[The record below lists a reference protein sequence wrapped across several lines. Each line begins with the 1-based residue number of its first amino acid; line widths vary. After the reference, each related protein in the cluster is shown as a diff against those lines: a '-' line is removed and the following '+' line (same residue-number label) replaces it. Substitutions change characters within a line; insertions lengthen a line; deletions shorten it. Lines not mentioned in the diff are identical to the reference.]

1 MSGDALARQAIAKG
15 RNSAGGP
22 AITAGVV
29 VDTDDPQQ
37 NGRVRVACGLWG
49 DETNSAILNVQNIP
63 WATIAPQLSGVMT
76 QGFRG
81 VSSPVEDDTPYG
93 FFGVPKVG
101 TEVIVAKLNDDPK
114 FRVVIGVLPPLGS
127 MGAMPHGRFQT
138 SGSYPDGPLSM
149 SGKPIE
155 PLYSNL
161 TETFGGVYGNGPRGS
176 FEWMSRG
183 ADYSATAHR
192 DASRN
197 KRQTDNDPE
206 NVTVSEADGKSFTY
220 TAGYASDRVGD
231 QPSVVSDSTRKY
243 DPQTYCWGS
252 PGFHSISMDD
262 RAENCRI
269 KLRTTTGHQIIMD
282 DTNER
287 IYVSTHKGKNWIEM
301 DTCGNIDI
309 HSDMRVSLHAAKD
322 INLTSEETI
331 RLSSKNIHLRAQNEM
346 RMYSNKDMH
355 LYSSANLRVRTT
367 EKTLIQTGNTFEVLA
382 TADAKIT
389 SSANVHVL
397 ASSAAHVTGNGS
409 VHILSSGNIL
419 ETGAQIYMNSGS
431 AASPADSATASQ
443 SKTAYHSNR
452 IPMHEP
458 WPRVLTDT
466 AKSDQ
471 DASVTAIPV
480 VYTSGSLSDFEY
492 KSYTDVN
499 IGRVEY
505 GVSLARNAKWHR

>member
-1 MSGDALARQAIAKG
+1 MSGDMLARQSVAKG
-15 RNSAGGP
+15 RSSASTP
-22 AITAGVV
+22 AITSGFV
-29 VDTDDPQQ
+29 VDTDDTQQ
-37 NGRVRVACGLWG
+37 NMRVRVACALWG
-49 DETNSAILNVQNIP
+49 DETNPDIINLQNIP
-63 WATIAPQLSGVMT
+63 WATVAPQFGGVMT

-81 VSSPVEDDTPYG
+81 VSTAVDDDTPYG
-93 FFGVPKVG
+93 IVGVPKVG
-101 TEVIVAKLNDDPK
+101 TEVIVAKLNDDPLY
-114 FRVVIGVLPPLGS
+114 RVVIGVLPPLGS
-127 MGAMPHGRFQT
+127 AGAMPHGRFQT

-176 FEWMSRG
+176 YEWMSRG
-183 ADYSATAHR
+183 ADYSAAAYR

-206 NVTVSEADGKSFTY
+206 NVTITEGDGNSFTY
-220 TAGYASDRVGD
+220 TAGYAVDRVGD
-231 QPSVVSDSTRKY
+231 QPSIVSDDTRKY

-287 IYVSTHKGKNWIEM
+287 IYVSTHKGKNWVEM

-309 HSDMRVSLHAAKD
+309 HSDTRVSIHAAKD
-322 INLTSEETI
+322 INLSSEETI
-331 RLSSKNIHLRAQNEM
+331 RLSSKDIHFRAQNEL

-367 EKTLIQTGNTFEVLA
+367 QKTLIETGNTFEVLS

-389 SSANVHVL
+389 SLANVHIL
-397 ASSAAHVTGNGS
+397 AASAAHMTGNGS

-419 ETGAQIYMNSGS
+419 ETGALICKNSG
-431 AASPADSATASQ
+431 AAAQSADSATASQ

-458 WPRVLTDT
+458 WPRVMTDK

-480 VYTSGSLSDFEY
+480 VYTSGSLSDFEFKMY
-492 KSYTDVN
+492 DDVS

-505 GVSLARNAKWHR
+505 GSSLARNAKWHR